1 MSFPSFS
8 DFISF
13 DERSKR
19 DREGWIVNVYT
30 DNLRLYLLESDGEQS
45 SVPMFVCS
53 VHLYDE
59 KTKQFKLMHSK
70 VASMRIP
77 NECISDNSLSCIL
90 RDRESFDMW
99 LDLPINLDYK
109 IAWIIRELVK

>member
-1 MSFPSFS
+1 L
-8 DFISF
+8 
-13 DERSKR
+13 K
-19 DREGWIVNVYT
+19 
-30 DNLRLYLLESDGEQS
+30 
-45 SVPMFVCS
+45 
-53 VHLYDE
+53 
-59 KTKQFKLMHSK
+59 HSK
-70 VASMRIP
+70 IASMRIP